1 MDVKIVRSQRRK
13 KTISAHE
20 VDGEIHLYLPMG
32 LSRAE
37 EDKYVLW
44 AEKRFEAQ
52 RRKKELR
59 ANNADA
65 ELKKRAQA
73 LNKRY
78 FSGELTWERICYTTG
93 QNGSTFGICNTKN
106 RTIRISDRLL
116 QMPTFVHDY
125 VVVHELAHLHVPR
138 HGPEFW
144 VLVNRYPK
152 TERAR
157 GYLMAVGMT
166 D

>member
-13 KTISAHE
+13 KTISARE
-20 VDGEIHLYLPMG
+20 VDDVIHLYLPMG
-32 LSRAE
+32 LSREAE
-37 EDKYVLW
+37 ATYVQW
-44 AEKRFEAQ
+44 AKRRFEAQ
-52 RRKKELR
+52 RRKKELK

-65 ELKKRAQA
+65 ELEKRAQA
-73 LNKRY
+73 LNNRY
-78 FSGELTWERICYTTG
+78 FGGELTWERICYTTE
-93 QNGSTFGICNTKN
+93 QNRSTFGICNTKN

-125 VVVHELAHLHVPR
+125 VVVHELAHLRMPG
-138 HGPEFW
+138 HGPAFW
-144 VLVNRYPK
+144 ALVNRYPK